1 MLVSVWKSESE
12 IQRSLANA
20 RGVAIFSCNVC
31 ANLNGT
37 GGRRGLRQMKRL
49 LKKWGKTIVVAKT
62 VNVCC
67 SEEIMRQCLRI
78 YIAPVRDR
86 CDALI
91 MLSCAG
97 GVKCAFLCNPGLPVV
112 AALDSIGSG
121 VVSTSIEPI
130 DAGIC
135 KACDHCVLT
144 YTAGI
149 CPLSGCPAKKK
160 YGPCK
165 NAPREG
171 TACVIEPDRECVW
184 KKIEERG
191 GDPAALADMA
201 EIHGDKSY
209 QRLPAVPF
217 QGSATIV
224 RHTSGWFMA
233 RIPGIS
239 WLIDLVK

>member
-1 MLVSVWKSESE
+1 MLISVWKSENE
-12 IQRSLANA
+12 IQKALENA
-20 RGVAIFSCNVC
+20 QRVAVFSCNVC

-49 LKKWGKTIVVAKT
+49 LKKWGKEIVVAKT

-67 SEEIMRQCLRI
+67 SEEILRQYLRI
-78 YIAPVRDR
+78 YIEPVKER

-97 GVKCAFLCNPGLPVV
+97 GVKCAFLCDPGIPVV

-121 VVSTSIEPI
+121 VVSTSMEPI
-130 DAGIC
+130 DVGIC
-135 KACDHCVLT
+135 QACDHCVLT
-144 YTAGI
+144 WTGGI
-149 CPLSGCPAKKK
+149 CPLAGCPARKK

-165 NAPREG
+165 KAPKEG
-171 TACVIEPDRECVW
+171 TACAIDPDRECVW
-184 KKIEERG
+184 KKIEQK
-191 GDPAALADMA
+191 GDMAALAAM
-201 EIHGDKSY
+201 EKIHGQKDY
-209 QRLPAVPF
+209 ERIPAVRF
-217 QGSATIV
+217 RGSPGIV
-224 RHTSGWFMA
+224 RKTSGWFMA